1 MSAGY
6 RLARSAFHRFVADDE
21 KVSIKMLRELD
32 AADHA
37 HASLV
42 EAFIRLKHSRRFK
55 DPDAILA
62 AFRKAGELGVPY
74 GNFYAGLCY
83 ANGYGTRKNRR
94 TAERRYRDGAD
105 HGCISALF
113 ALGKMY
119 RRGEGVVPD
128 IPLALQFFERA
139 ATARVPYPGPDARG
153 QCDTILDHVHTHE
166 RDVKLLAMEQ
176 LGELYW
182 DESFGVPQDI
192 AKARHWFRRA
202 ADAGSADARRHLRK
216 LPPAPPPRKTVVPG
230 PPPPPPPPPGPGIRL
245 HGIDKAEAYL
255 LGQMHAGAP
264 HPDYKLAAR
273 HFFIAEQLGHREAK
287 RELEAIKA
295 AVGERAYGLFFAGW
309 NATFR
314 P

>member
-1 MSAGY
+1 MSAAY
-6 RLARSAFHRFVADDE
+6 QLARSAFHRYVADDE
-21 KVSIKMLRELD
+21 KVSLKMLRELD
-32 AADHA
+32 AAGHA

-42 EAFIRLKHSRRFK
+42 EAFIRLKHARKFK

-74 GNFYAGLCY
+74 GSFYAGLCY

-94 TAERRYRDGAD
+94 TAERRFRDGAD
-105 HGCISALF
+105 KGCISALF

-128 IPLALQFFERA
+128 LPLALQFFERA
-139 ATARVPYPGPDARG
+139 AEARVPYPGPDASGR
-153 QCDTILDHVHTHE
+153 CDTILDLVHSNE
-166 RDVKLLAMEQ
+166 KDVKLLALEQ

-192 AKARHWFRRA
+192 EKARYWLRRA
-202 ADAGSADARRHLRK
+202 VTEGSAYAKRQLKK
-216 LPPAPPPRKTVVPG
+216 LPPVPPPRTKAVPG
-230 PPPPPPPPPGPGIRL
+230 PQPLPIRDEGIKL
-245 HGIDKAEAYL
+245 NDIDSAEAYL
-255 LGQMHAGAP
+255 LGQMHSGAP

-273 HFFIAEQLGHREAK
+273 HFYIAEQLGHREAK
-287 RELEAIKA
+287 HALEAIKA
-295 AVGERAYGLFFAGW
+295 AVGERSYGLFFAGW
-309 NATFR
+309 NATHR

>member
-6 RLARSAFHRFVADDE
+6 QLARSAFHRHVDDDE
-21 KVSIKMLRELD
+21 KVSIKLLRELD
-32 AADHA
+32 AAHHA
-37 HASLV
+37 QASLV
-42 EAFIRLKHSRRFK
+42 EAFIRLKHDRKFK

-74 GNFYAGLCY
+74 GSFYAGLCY

-94 TAERRYRDGAD
+94 TAERRYRDGAEQ
-105 HGCISALF
+105 GCISALF

-119 RRGEGVVPD
+119 RRGEGVDPD

-139 ATARVPYPGPDARG
+139 AGARVPYPGPDARG
-153 QCDTILDHVHTHE
+153 QCDTILDLVHSHE
-166 RDVKLLAMEQ
+166 KDVKLLAMEQ

-192 AKARHWFRRA
+192 AQARYWLRRA
-202 ADAGSADARRHLRK
+202 ADAGSPDAKRHLRK

-230 PPPPPPPPPGPGIRL
+230 PQPMPIRDEGIKL
-245 HGIDKAEAYL
+245 NDMDSAEAYL

-273 HFFIAEQLGHREAK
+273 HFHIAEQLGHRDAK
-287 RELEAIKA
+287 REGEAIKA

-309 NATFR
+309 NATCR

>member
-6 RLARSAFHRFVADDE
+6 RLARSAFHRFVAEDE

-42 EAFIRLKHSRRFK
+42 EAFIRLKHDRKFK
-55 DPDAILA
+55 DPGAILA

-74 GNFYAGLCY
+74 GHFYAGLCY

-139 ATARVPYPGPDARG
+139 GTARVPYPGPDARG
-153 QCDTILDHVHTHE
+153 RCETILDHVHTHE

-176 LGELYW
+176 LGELYR
-182 DESFGVPQDI
+182 DESFGVPQDS
-192 AKARHWFRRA
+192 AKARHWFRQA
-202 ADAGSADARRHLRK
+202 ADAGSADARRHLRN
-216 LPPAPPPRKTVVPG
+216 LPPAPPPRKTVVPR
-230 PPPPPPPPPGPGIRL
+230 PQPLPIRDEGVKL
-245 HGIDKAEAYL
+245 NDMDSAEAYL

-264 HPDYKLAAR
+264 QPDYKLAAR
-273 HFFIAEQLGHREAK
+273 HFHIAEQLGHREAK

>member
-1 MSAGY
+1 MSTGY
-6 RLARSAFHRFVADDE
+6 RLARSAFHRFVAEDE

-42 EAFIRLKHSRRFK
+42 EAFIRLKHDRKFK
-55 DPDAILA
+55 DPGAILA

-74 GNFYAGLCY
+74 GHFYAGLCY

-128 IPLALQFFERA
+128 IPMALQFFERA
-139 ATARVPYPGPDARG
+139 GTARVPYPGPDARG

-192 AKARHWFRRA
+192 AKARHWFRQA
-202 ADAGSADARRHLRK
+202 ADAGSADARRHLRN
-216 LPPAPPPRKTVVPG
+216 LPPAPPPRKTVVPR
-230 PPPPPPPPPGPGIRL
+230 PQPLPIRDEGVKL
-245 HGIDKAEAYL
+245 NDMDSAEAYL
-255 LGQMHAGAP
+255 LGQMYAGAP
-264 HPDYKLAAR
+264 QPDYKRAAR
-273 HFFIAEQLGHREAK
+273 HFHIAEQLGHREAK
-287 RELEAIKA
+287 RELETIKA

>member
-6 RLARSAFHRFVADDE
+6 RLARSAFHRFVAEDE

-42 EAFIRLKHSRRFK
+42 EAFIRLKHDRKFK
-55 DPDAILA
+55 DPGAILA

-74 GNFYAGLCY
+74 GHFYAGLCY

-139 ATARVPYPGPDARG
+139 GTARVPYPGPDARG
-153 QCDTILDHVHTHE
+153 RCDTILDHVHTHE

-176 LGELYW
+176 LGELYR
-182 DESFGVPQDI
+182 DESFGVPQDS
-192 AKARHWFRRA
+192 AKARHWFRQA
-202 ADAGSADARRHLRK
+202 ADAGSADARRHLRN
-216 LPPAPPPRKTVVPG
+216 LPPAPPPRKTVVPR
-230 PPPPPPPPPGPGIRL
+230 PQPLPIRDEGVKL
-245 HGIDKAEAYL
+245 NDMDSAEAYL

-264 HPDYKLAAR
+264 QPDYKLAAR
-273 HFFIAEQLGHREAK
+273 HFHIAEQLGHREAK